1 MAEGKSTEQSRRQ
14 GQRLRALR
22 ERLGISKGLLM
33 HRLDFRTS
41 RGFDLYEEGTSA
53 IRLDF
58 LEKWAAAYGLSVQA
72 FVAEIVLGESDSDAP
87 GVTMIRLSHEWDEF
101 RQQIESL
108 PPEVRE
114 MALRAFRESAATMHA
129 IGELARKN

>member
-1 MAEGKSTEQSRRQ
+1 VAEGKSTEQSRRQ

-58 LEKWAAAYGLSVQA
+58 LEKWAAAYDLSVQA
-72 FVAEIVLGESDSDAP
+72 FVAEIVLGESEGDAP
-87 GVTMIRLSHEWDEF
+87 GVTMVRLSHEWAEIQ
-101 RQQIESL
+101 RQTEGW
-108 PPEVRE
+108 PPEARE
-114 MALRAFRESAATMHA
+114 MALRAFRESIAAMNA
-129 IGELARKN
+129 IGSLARKN